1 MAPRKLIIAM
11 LILLGFSTGLA
22 VFAPDPPQPER
33 QVVEAETEPKK
44 KAPDRTRKDP
54 GEEGAGSD
62 RPGGREAVVREVTL
76 RQGRAPRRLEA
87 RPGDRL
93 ILSVEADR
101 TSEVEVTGLGLSGIA
116 TRYAPASFDV
126 LLPEGPGRYEVRREP
141 DRLLLTISV
150 PG

>member
-44 KAPDRTRKDP
+44 EAPDRTLGPAEKE
-54 GEEGAGSD
+54 GEELD
-62 RPGGREAVVREVTL
+62 RPDGRGAVVREVTV
-76 RQGRAPRRLEA
+76 RQGNAPRRLEA

-93 ILSVEADR
+93 ILTVEADR
-101 TSEVEVTGLGLSGIA
+101 TSEIEVTGLGLSGIA

-126 LLPEGPGRYEVRREP
+126 LLPDGPGRYEVRREP
-141 DRLLLTISV
+141 NRLLLTISV

>member
-44 KAPDRTRKDP
+44 EAPDRARGMAGGE
-54 GEEGAGSD
+54 GEEGD
-62 RPGGREAVVREVTL
+62 RPDGRGAVVREVTV
-76 RQGRAPRRLEA
+76 RQGKPPRRLEA
-87 RPGDRL
+87 RAGDRL
-93 ILSVEADR
+93 VLTVEVDR
-101 TSEVEVTGLGLSGIA
+101 TAEVEVVGLGLTGIA
-116 TRYAPASFDV
+116 TRYAPAKFDI
-126 LLPEGPGRYEVRREP
+126 LLPDGPARYEVRLEP